1 MSDKAFYVDLRLVI
15 DSFNPLTSC
24 SHYYTTFPR
33 MREVVSIVTL
43 QKIIE
48 CVFITPANQIHE
60 DGLTAPLYMYIEH
73 NCIEALELFEADSD
87 LLFNFE
93 CLINDIVELTDA
105 VLRTTLLRYGED
117 YSSYGIENWVSPT
130 LAVFR
135 EVSHGL

>member
-1 MSDKAFYVDLRLVI
+1 MSNKAFYIDLRLVI
-15 DSFNPLTSC
+15 DSFNPLTSH

-33 MREVVSIVTL
+33 MREVVSVITL
-43 QKIIE
+43 QMIIE

-73 NCIEALELFEADSD
+73 NCTRALELFESDTD
-87 LLFNFE
+87 LLYNFE
-93 CLINDIVELTDA
+93 CLVNDIVELTDS

-117 YSSYGIENWVSPT
+117 YCSYGIENWVTPT

-135 EVSHGL
+135 EVRHGP